1 MIENIGD
8 NKTESENR
16 KQKLE
21 NKKRKNKKQQ
31 D

>member
-21 NKKRKNKKQQ
+21 NKKRKNRKQQ